1 MEKTHVPRLPK
12 THDFQEQLLKKR
24 SQFTQDE
31 LKGILR
37 GLNLKIT
44 DQRLLILKILNEGSR
59 KHVTAQEIF
68 EKVSEVDNTVGFAT
82 VYRMLRKLAEAHL
95 VTEVRVGGAPARYE
109 LTPKNHHDHITCVQC
124 GKICEFHN
132 DEIEALQVEIAKKL
146 GFTLTSH
153 VLELYGSCRE
163 CQKSSSPAKAQP
175 TPTT

>member
-12 THDFQEQLLKKR
+12 INDFQEQLLKKR
-24 SQFTQDE
+24 TQFTVDE
-31 LKGILR
+31 LKNILR
-37 GLNLKIT
+37 SLNLKIT
-44 DQRLLILKILNEGSR
+44 DQRLLILKTLNEGRR

-68 EKVSEVDNTVGFAT
+68 EKVSEIDHSIGFAT
-82 VYRMLRKLAEAHL
+82 VYRMLRKLAESNL

-132 DEIEALQVEIAKKL
+132 DEIEALQEQIAKQF
-146 GFTLTSH
+146 GFTLISH

-163 CQKSSSPAKAQP
+163 CQRSSSPIKAHP
-175 TPTT
+175 TPTK